1 MIVICVTVDKEN
13 WLPQVPFKGK
23 GKMSLNQIYEKEL
36 LARSMRFSTD
46 KREEQVLKK
55 CE

>member
-1 MIVICVTVDKEN
+1 MWMIVICVTVDKEK

-36 LARSMRFSTD
+36 LAQYM

-55 CE
+55 CQ